1 MRRFIG
7 TDTGFAL
14 SGPSMTST
22 VDSTTGAAS
31 GQARIRKMVIE

>member
-1 MRRFIG
+1 
-7 TDTGFAL
+7 
-14 SGPSMTST
+14 MTPT